1 MPEKLK
7 CIVKPEQAKILRE
20 VCEGIETKCIGGS
33 DLSKVFNLH
42 LSILEEEKVSV
53 NDIAIHNARKW
64 IISNILRVID
74 DQYINPSCSPA
85 VQILLNDD
93 YTWVIDNLVK
103 LHEIIQMDKAVR
115 RTFIR
120 MISRIFRDL
129 MRAEVFMTNMT
140 SSEVDLTQ
148 VIALFD
154 EDDEL
159 IDNLGNNEFENILC

>member
-1 MPEKLK
+1 
-7 CIVKPEQAKILRE
+7 
-20 VCEGIETKCIGGS
+20 
-33 DLSKVFNLH
+33 
-42 LSILEEEKVSV
+42 
-53 NDIAIHNARKW
+53 
-64 IISNILRVID
+64 
-74 DQYINPSCSPA
+74 
-85 VQILLNDD
+85 
-93 YTWVIDNLVK
+93 
-103 LHEIIQMDKAVR
+103 
-115 RTFIR
+115 